1 VSADVW
7 SSSPVSPG
15 NPASPW
21 PQPAG
26 GVRAALASFAQLTQV
41 QAPTASDID
50 YVMRSLSEHDGW
62 LVPVEYAH
70 QTWGQAVFDQM
81 IPFPDRGPL
90 AMLCVFTDAQ
100 AAALG
105 EGTVSGDY
113 GGPVPGSKLLQYLD
127 PGLSALYVNPG
138 SPREHQFYFE
148 ANSFDLAAGWGT
160 AIAVER
166 ALAEWGNAPA
176 PRSELLTHRFQLLIE
191 RDTQA
196 PAQVFLP
203 DIDGVVAVCFT
214 ASDRTAEFVASLPP
228 GARPL
233 AEVTAV
239 EGRALFELVR
249 NMGAAG
255 VVINAGS
262 DDQTA
267 LTPED
272 IAEIIGVRR

>member
-1 VSADVW
+1 MPTAYDIDQVM
-7 SSSPVSPG
+7 
-15 NPASPW
+15 
-21 PQPAG
+21 
-26 GVRAALASFAQLTQV
+26 RALA
-41 QAPTASDID
+41 
-50 YVMRSLSEHDGW
+50 EHEGW
-62 LVPVEYAH
+62 LVPVEYAR
-70 QTWGQAVFDQM
+70 QTWGQSAFDQS

-90 AMLCVFTDAQ
+90 AMLCVFTDAE
-100 AAALG
+100 AAATG
-105 EGTVSGDY
+105 ESGVSGDY
-113 GGPVPGSKLLQYLD
+113 GGPVPGTKLLQYLD

-138 SPREHQFYFE
+138 SAREHQFYFE
-148 ANSFDLAAGWGT
+148 ANSFELAAGWGT

-191 RDTQA
+191 REAQA
-196 PAQVFLP
+196 PAQIFLP
-203 DIDGVVAVCFT
+203 DIDGAVTVCFT

-228 GARPL
+228 AARPL

-249 NMGAAG
+249 TMGAAG

-267 LTPED
+267 LSAED
-272 IAEIIGVRR
+272 IAGILGAGR